1 LTQTTPADRRRS
13 LLSGRARASVVTLSR
28 LRRSLHPRLNIMSG
42 PSFSQRRS
50 PGLVI
55 VGTFIDTPLP
65 RTLRVRRNHYCIVS
79 PETGRITHLAP
90 VEGRGNDALRIL
102 GDKYREYDVVWLLS
116 SQFVCPGMIDTH
128 CHAPQYRQLG
138 SANNLPL
145 VSDVESL
152 MAKCSWT
159 G

>member
-1 LTQTTPADRRRS
+1 
-13 LLSGRARASVVTLSR
+13 
-28 LRRSLHPRLNIMSG
+28 MSA
-42 PSFSQRRS
+42 PSFSQRPS

-55 VGTFIDTPLP
+55 VGTIVDTPTP
-65 RTLRVRRNHYCIVS
+65 RTLRVRRNHFCIVS

-90 VEGRGNDALRIL
+90 VGGRGNDALRIL

-128 CHAPQYRQLG
+128 CHAPQYRQMG

-145 VSDVESL
+145 VRSRGLL
-152 MAKCSWT
+152 MVVGLAEQSNFSQ
-159 G
+159 